1 MNKTMKPFS
10 IRNRLRSFIY
20 AFRGIRIMLV
30 NEHNA
35 WIHAMAAIV
44 VIVLGFVYR
53 VNITEWFFLVLSI
66 GFVLF
71 AEAVNSSIE
80 ELTDLISP
88 AYNVKAGRAKD
99 IGAGAVLIA
108 ALTAATIGLL
118 IFIPKIF

>member
-1 MNKTMKPFS
+1 
-10 IRNRLRSFIY
+10 
-20 AFRGIRIMLV
+20 MLV